1 MDVLFFV
8 GQIGL
13 SILRLCSTFYEYF
26 EDDKSLVETLQ
37 NLRYPFLILNL
48 NLNIQT
54 KYNILNIWTLS
65 AKVY

>member
-8 GQIGL
+8 GQTGL